1 MDRHHPPER
10 VEPLKSPE
18 PESGAGRPEQGV
30 SPRPITDLS
39 VRRLRG
45 GRAWALAALRT
56 TPVRVWTLSFLCVVA
71 IVGLFAASAVT
82 LDRARGSLSLLG
94 EEAGPQ
100 AMATTELYL
109 SLAGMDA
116 CVADLLLM
124 GTDEALQPQREG
136 ALKQYE
142 ANREEAGDAILEA
155 ALLAESKTSD
165 EATPEAEASASA
177 THETEGTGEAGG
189 DVTRAEA
196 GADEGTNDD
205 DENVG
210 SENEGGT
217 TQDHNIRAVL
227 DRMGAYERLVGEALR
242 LNEMAGAAPGEVDP
256 EALAAYRQA
265 TRVMHEELL
274 PKAFNLGLES
284 SAIVRVDH
292 EEGRT
297 SMLLGQV
304 WVGAGGIA
312 ALVLL
317 VGLQV
322 YLRARFR
329 RLLNIPLLIASA
341 GTILLAVGVVW
352 TLGSGSEQQR
362 IAKEEGLEE
371 VMALARAGAV
381 SMDMQ
386 ADQSRYLIDVERA
399 DNHQQVYLE
408 RSQQVLF
415 RPADTLEDYYERVGE
430 VAEAFPEPP
439 EELEGL
445 QNDPGALGYLGR
457 GDEERSSAAQEAR
470 LARVLDA
477 YDDLQAE
484 DREMREAMRDGD
496 LEKAIEIRL
505 GVIGPKER
513 PGETDP
519 EEGAFQSYTVALDGL
534 IAEHREK
541 RFDAAIARGEARV
554 APWVWGLPVGSV
566 ALLALVVAGVRPRLA
581 EYR

>member
-1 MDRHHPPER
+1 M
-10 VEPLKSPE
+10 EPLKSPE
-18 PESGAGRPEQGV
+18 PEPGAGRPGPGV

-71 IVGLFAASAVT
+71 IAGLFAASAVT

-94 EEAGPQ
+94 DEAGPQ

-116 CVADLLLM
+116 GVADLLLM
-124 GTDEALQPQREG
+124 GTDEALQPQRDM
-136 ALKQYE
+136 AFDQYKD
-142 ANREEAGDAILEA
+142 NREKAGDALLEA
-155 ALLAESKTSD
+155 ALLAESKTPD
-165 EATPEAEASASA
+165 EATPEVEASASA
-177 THETEGTGEAGG
+177 TPEAEESG
-189 DVTRAEA
+189 DEATRAEA
-196 GADEGTNDD
+196 GADEAANDD

-210 SENEGGT
+210 AENEDGT
-217 TQDHNIRAVL
+217 SQEHNIRAVL

-292 EEGRT
+292 EEGQT

-304 WVGAGGIA
+304 WVGAGGIV

-317 VGLQV
+317 VGLQI

-341 GTILLAVGVVW
+341 GTILLTVGVVW

-415 RPADTLEDYYERVGE
+415 RPADTLEDYYKRIGE

-439 EELEGL
+439 EKLEELEE
-445 QNDPGALGYLGR
+445 DSGALGYLGR
-457 GDEERSSAAQEAR
+457 GEEELRLSAEQEDGMS
-470 LARVLDA
+470 RVLDA
-477 YDDLQAE
+477 YVDFQVE
-484 DREMREAMRDGD
+484 DREMREAMRDRD

-519 EEGAFQSYTVALDGL
+519 EKGAFSIYTKALDGL
-534 IAEHREK
+534 IAEYREE
-541 RFDAAIARGEARV
+541 RFEAAIARGKARV
-554 APWVWGLPVGSV
+554 APWVWGLPAGSAV
-566 ALLALVVAGVRPRLA
+566 LLALVVAGVRPRLA

>member
-18 PESGAGRPEQGV
+18 PESGAGRPGPGV

-100 AMATTELYL
+100 AMATTKLYL

-116 CVADLLLM
+116 GVADLLLM
-124 GTDEALQPQREG
+124 GTDEALQDERER
-136 ALKQYE
+136 AFDQYE
-142 ANREEAGDAILEA
+142 DSREAAGDALLEA
-155 ALLAESKTSD
+155 ALLAESKTPDAAAFEAEASVS
-165 EATPEAEASASA
+165 ATPEA
-177 THETEGTGEAGG
+177 GEAGD

-196 GADEGTNDD
+196 DEDANDD

-210 SENEGGT
+210 AEEDGT
-217 TQDHNIRAVL
+217 TTQEHNIRAVL

-256 EALAAYRQA
+256 EALDAYRQA

-386 ADQSRYLIDVERA
+386 ADQSRYLIDVDRA

-415 RPADTLEDYYERVGE
+415 RPADTLEDYYQRIGE

-445 QNDPGALGYLGR
+445 QNDPGALGYLGQ
-457 GDEERSSAAQEAR
+457 GDEERLSAEQETR
-470 LARVLDA
+470 LSRVLHA
-477 YDDLQAE
+477 YDDLQIE
-484 DREMREAMRDGD
+484 DREMREAVRIGD

-513 PGETDP
+513 SGETDS
-519 EEGAFQSYTVALDGL
+519 EEGAFPIYMDALDGL
-534 IAEHREK
+534 IAEYRDD
-541 RFDAAIARGEARV
+541 RFTAAIERGEARV
-554 APWVWGLPVGSV
+554 APWRWALPAGTV
-566 ALLALVVAGVRPRLA
+566 LLLTLVVAGVRPRLA